1 MFAHTGK
8 GNCTGSTV
16 ELAFNYVADITAK
29 KKGGMYNIKDVPYS
43 DEIDTMGTCHGVT
56 KGKVPT
62 VGIEGWSQL
71 PTNNYQFTMNA
82 VAKVCVLNANVKLCA
97 VLDSFRSARY
107 HYANDPSAIRSCYL
121 SFRLG
126 QSSLELMH
134 ITGHSMK
141 RGFSKIVMMLQQS
154 IMLSSLLDT
163 ELTRTLAKS
172 ITKLGIAGDQI
183 LERMGSLESAG
194 MMTMTNDAI
203 LIMIPWLDWHV
214 H

>member
-1 MFAHTGK
+1 MIVFVHTGK

-29 KKGGMYNIKDVPYS
+29 KKGGMYNINDVPYS
-43 DEIDTMGTCHGVT
+43 DDIDTVGTCHDAT
-56 KGKVPT
+56 KDKVPT

-71 PTNNYQFTMNA
+71 PTNNYQATMNA
-82 VAKVCVLNANVKLCA
+82 VAKVCVLNANVNLCA
-97 VLDSFRSARY
+97 VLDSFRCARY
-107 HYANDPSAIRSCYL
+107 LYTNEPSAIRFYL

-134 ITGHSMK
+134 ITGDSMK
-141 RGFSKIVMMLQQS
+141 RVFSRTVMMLQQS
-154 IMLSSLLDT
+154 IMLSSWLDT

-172 ITKLGIAGDQI
+172 ITKLGIVGDQI

-194 MMTMTNDAI
+194 MMMMTNDAI
-203 LIMIPWLDWHV
+203 LIMIP
-214 H
+214 